1 MKIALVVRY
10 LDLGHI
16 LKCGRVVRVERAHR
30 ICVVRGIQKM
40 LDGGR
45 HSVIDFG
52 HIGFVVRDGVVIEA
66 LPEDKF
72 VGCCVAHHSAW
83 YIESLGEGWSSRSMV
98 PAQVTRQRRQSRL
111 TVCNRAG
118 VGAAV
123 SSELEARQLVYVN
136 RKIDGMSS
144 IGPSKYAVA
153 VELRGHMKRVV
164 GGVPRQVVRSDGGE
178 VDF

>member
-1 MKIALVVRY
+1 MKIALVVRQ

-30 ICVVRGIQKM
+30 TCVVRGVQKM

-45 HSVIDFG
+45 HGVIDFG

-72 VGCCVAHHSAW
+72 VGCCVAHHSAGD
-83 YIESLGEGWSSRSMV
+83 IESLGEGCHSRSMD

-111 TVCNRAG
+111 TVWGRAG
-118 VGAAV
+118 MGAAV
-123 SSELEARQLVYVN
+123 ISELKARN
-136 RKIDGMSS
+136 WFTSTG
-144 IGPSKYAVA
+144 
-153 VELRGHMKRVV
+153 
-164 GGVPRQVVRSDGGE
+164 RSAG
-178 VDF
+178 